1 MKNIIFDIGNVLLSF
16 HPEEFL
22 SQYYDKQVMDDLM
35 TIIFCSDDWIQLDLG
50 NMTINKIIKKLSHE
64 HPHYHNE
71 ITFVLENWTKMML
84 PIDKNVRILYQLKE
98 RGYPLYILS
107 NFHSEAIQEMF
118 DKYDFFQLFD
128 GRVISAYEHVIKPS
142 YKIYQILLDRY
153 HLDAHQSLFIDDSL
167 ANIFI
172 AQDIGIHGIQFQFDT
187 DLEQELKNI
196 GVL

>member
-22 SQYYDKQVMDDLM
+22 SQYYDKKVMGDLM

-50 NMTINKIIKKLSHE
+50 NITIEEIASKLAYE
-64 HPHYHNE
+64 HPDYHDE
-71 ITFVLENWTKMML
+71 IIFILKNWTKMML
-84 PIDKNVRILYQLKE
+84 PIKENVEILYQLKDK
-98 RGYPLYILS
+98 GYPLYILS

-128 GRVISAYEHVIKPS
+128 GKVISAYEHTIKPS

-153 HLDAHQSLFIDDSL
+153 HLIADESLFIVD
-167 ANIFI
+167 
-172 AQDIGIHGIQFQFDT
+172 
-187 DLEQELKNI
+187 
-196 GVL
+196 